1 MKLPS
6 SKRTRYLTQL
16 LAAGTV
22 VQLCAIT
29 LQSQPPSSK
38 EVPLTSSS
46 ADYASAAAVQNQKI
60 HAKPAHTAVAKVTT
74 PAAISTSPNITAPLN
89 PNTAPDSGG
98 PRFPADLS
106 YHGGNKA

>member
-6 SKRTRYLTQL
+6 SKRTRYLTRL
-16 LAAGTV
+16 LAAATV
-22 VQLCAIT
+22 VQLYAIT
-29 LQSQPPSSK
+29 LQSQPLSSK

-60 HAKPAHTAVAKVTT
+60 HAKPAHTMVGRVTT

-89 PNTAPDSGG
+89 PGSSSHRPQ
-98 PRFPADLS
+98 
-106 YHGGNKA
+106 